1 MAEFQPDGRPVDTIV
16 TVERALADDNREM
29 EAARVERAG
38 EISTRFLDN
47 IETVVYGKR
56 EEIKLVLTAL
66 ICDGHVLLEDVPGT
80 AKTMLA
86 RAIAGS
92 IEGATTSRIQCT
104 PDLQPTDVT
113 GLAIF
118 DQRSRDFE
126 FRPGP
131 IFTNVVLVDEINRAT
146 PKTQSALL
154 EAMAERQVTVDGVTR
169 EVPYPFLLLAT
180 ENPIEYE
187 GTFPLPE
194 AQLDRFFVRTALG
207 YPGIEDEL
215 RIIEE
220 QRFNHPLDALQPVV
234 GLDDI
239 QDLRAAGQ
247 EVYVDDVIHRWLVEL
262 VRATREQE
270 SVVIGSS
277 VRGSL
282 ALERAARAWA
292 LLQGRGYVVPEDV
305 ELLFAPVLAH
315 RVVFTP
321 SFVARARAS
330 GWEAAIDE
338 FRQACFAAAPRPGS
352 EADPLFEQPHAV

>member
-131 IFTNVVLVDEINRAT
+131 IFTNVVLAVSYT
-146 PKTQSALL
+146 HLT
-154 EAMAERQVTVDGVTR
+154 
-169 EVPYPFLLLAT
+169 
-180 ENPIEYE
+180 
-187 GTFPLPE
+187 LP
-194 AQLDRFFVRTALG
+194 T
-207 YPGIEDEL
+207 
-215 RIIEE
+215 
-220 QRFNHPLDALQPVV
+220 N
-234 GLDDI
+234 
-239 QDLRAAGQ
+239 
-247 EVYVDDVIHRWLVEL
+247 
-262 VRATREQE
+262 
-270 SVVIGSS
+270 
-277 VRGSL
+277 
-282 ALERAARAWA
+282 
-292 LLQGRGYVVPEDV
+292 
-305 ELLFAPVLAH
+305 
-315 RVVFTP
+315 
-321 SFVARARAS
+321 
-330 GWEAAIDE
+330 
-338 FRQACFAAAPRPGS
+338 
-352 EADPLFEQPHAV
+352 